1 MFRNYL
7 ASALR
12 NLARNKLYAGIN
24 ILGLAIGFAA
34 AILIGLFVRNE
45 LSFDRFLP
53 QADTTYLLVAGM
65 AQPGKA
71 REDYGMTPPGMAE
84 WMRLDFPQID
94 QISRAA
100 QDWLR
105 ISRGGDTSHPPEAF
119 VYADP
124 NIFSVLRMPVLYGD
138 LDHALDTPDS
148 AVITHAIARKYFGKD
163 NPIGETMDVRVV
175 QNAAV
180 AHTMRI
186 TAVLQDLPA
195 ETHWTAQV
203 FLSGKA
209 AFSDFAPDAE
219 QTCATCFGT
228 GGNRTYLRL
237 KPGASIADLQKA
249 MLPHFIQ
256 HQGWAQ
262 GTATDKSYAFS
273 FAPVSSLHHR
283 PDILQMEKT
292 AVDPSLVYAASGFG
306 LLIVIIASI
315 NFVNLMTARA
325 TRRAVEV
332 GIRKV
337 SGAGQGDLIVQ
348 FIGESLLYVTL
359 SMIIAIA
366 LVEQFI
372 GPMNAFL
379 DRSIRFDWGQDAG
392 LAGALLGLLLVVG
405 GLAGSYPALVLSAF
419 RPAAVLKSSL
429 VQGRGSGGVRQ
440 GLVILQFAMLIGL
453 MISTGA
459 IYRQTM
465 YALKDGT
472 HLSMEQVLIM
482 WSCDPAFKAE
492 VEKLPVVKAT
502 TCSTWDA
509 LTDKATSF
517 DSVLSG
523 STTTTVSTNYVD
535 FGFFEF
541 YGIKPLAGRLFSS
554 DYGTDRVLWIPPTD
568 GSQNSQYHL
577 RHTVINEAA
586 VRALGLASASA
597 AVGRTVVIK
606 VHTESYPVQ
615 IVGVV
620 PDFSVES
627 VRLKVPPTLYAVLP
641 YPPILMSIKLKSGH
655 AAHAE
660 KLIGRLWTSMS
671 GNVSDP
677 YSLEGYVKGQ
687 FEDMQKL
694 ATLLAIL
701 AGIALFIACLG
712 LFGLAAFTAEQRT
725 KEIGIRKAM
734 GAERVDIVMLL
745 VWCFTKP
752 VLWANLIAWPFAYFL
767 MRHWLTGFAYH
778 IDLDAWL
785 FLTAGTFALAIA
797 WLTIGAHAFLVA
809 GAKPV
814 KALRYE

>member
-1 MFRNYL
+1 MFRNYM
-7 ASALR
+7 AAALR

-24 ILGLAIGFAA
+24 IFGLAIGFTA

-45 LSFDRFLP
+45 LSFDSFLP
-53 QADTTYLLVAGM
+53 NADKTYLLVAGM

-71 REDYGMTPPGMAE
+71 REDYGMTPPSMAE
-84 WMRLDFPQID
+84 WMRLDFPAID
-94 QISRAA
+94 QITRAH

-105 ISRGGDTSHPPEAF
+105 ISRGADDSHPSEAY
-119 VYADP
+119 VDADP
-124 NIFSVLRMPVLYGD
+124 NFFSVLRMPVLYGD
-138 LDHALDTPDS
+138 LAHALDAPDS
-148 AVITHAIARKYFGKD
+148 AVITRAIARKYFGKD

-175 QNAAV
+175 QDAAV
-180 AHTMRI
+180 AHTVRI
-186 TAVLQDLPA
+186 TAVLQDLPV
-195 ETHWTAQV
+195 ETHWSAQV

-209 AFSDFAPDAE
+209 AFSDFAPDAA
-219 QTCATCFGT
+219 QTCATCFGA

-237 KPGASIADLQKA
+237 KPGASIAELQKA
-249 MLPHFIQ
+249 MLPHFFQ
-256 HQGWAQ
+256 HQGFAQ

-273 FAPVSSLHHR
+273 FVPISSLHHR

-292 AVDPSLVYAASGFG
+292 AVDPALVYAASGFG

-366 LVEQFI
+366 LVEQLI

-379 DRSIRFDWGQDAG
+379 DRAIRFDWGQDAG
-392 LAGALLGLLLVVG
+392 LAVALLSLLLVVG
-405 GLAGSYPALVLSAF
+405 CLAGTYPALVLSAF

-429 VQGRGSGGVRQ
+429 VQGRGSSRVRQ

-472 HLSMEQVLIM
+472 HLDMDRVLIM

-492 VEKLPVVKAT
+492 VEKLPIVKAT

-509 LTDKATSF
+509 ITDKATSF
-517 DSVLSG
+517 DSVVSAG
-523 STTTTVSTNYVD
+523 TTTTVSTNYVD

-541 YGIKPLAGRLFSS
+541 YGIKPLAGRVFSS
-554 DYGTDRVLWIPPTD
+554 AYGTDKVLWIPPAE
-568 GSQNSQYHL
+568 GSQDSKYHL

-586 VRALGLASASA
+586 VHALGLASASA
-597 AVGRTVVIK
+597 AVGRMVAVK
-606 VHTESYPVQ
+606 VGADTYPVQ

-627 VRLKVPPTLYAVLP
+627 VRLKVPPTLYAIPP
-641 YPPILMSIKLKSGH
+641 YPPMLMSIKLKTSH
-655 AAHAE
+655 VALAA
-660 KLIGRLWTSMS
+660 KTIGRLWTGMS
-671 GNVSDP
+671 GIAGDP
-677 YSLEGYVKGQ
+677 YSLEGVVKGEFQ
-687 FEDMQKL
+687 DMQKL

-701 AGIALFIACLG
+701 AAVALFIACLG

-734 GAERVDIVMLL
+734 GAERVDIVRPL
-745 VWCFTKP
+745 VWSFTQP
-752 VLWANLIAWPFAYFL
+752 VLWANLVAWPVAYLL
-767 MRHWLTGFAYH
+767 MNHWLAGFAYH
-778 IDLDAWL
+778 IDLDAWV
-785 FLTAGTFALAIA
+785 FFAAGAFALIIA